1 MQLNPIEIEDAFIR
15 TFRQKDVNEYTLI
28 RIHIGNQLYD
38 VDHIDT
44 VIDMDT
50 NKPNI
55 VIHVKEN

>member
-1 MQLNPIEIEDAFIR
+1 MLIMDAIDSMVELSLMNHCNAESR
-15 TFRQKDVNEYTLI
+15 A
-28 RIHIGNQLYD
+28 RIHIRNHLYD
-38 VDHIDT
+38 IDHIDT

>member
-1 MQLNPIEIEDAFIR
+1 MTKLQLILVLTKMR
-15 TFRQKDVNEYTLI
+15 TMAEGTSQVRV
-28 RIHIGNQLYD
+28 HIGNLLYD

-55 VIHVKEN
+55 VIHVKEK

>member
-1 MQLNPIEIEDAFIR
+1 MFVMDAIDSMVELSFMNHCSIESR
-15 TFRQKDVNEYTLI
+15 V

-38 VDHIDT
+38 IDHIDT

>member
-1 MQLNPIEIEDAFIR
+1 MTVGEFYDAIV
-15 TFRQKDVNEYTLI
+15 QYVVNFMNRDI
-28 RIHIGNQLYD
+28 VNQSVRIHIGNQLYD
-38 VDHIDT
+38 IDHIDT

>member
-1 MQLNPIEIEDAFIR
+1 MMELM
-15 TFRQKDVNEYTLI
+15 LI
-28 RIHIGNQLYD
+28 DHHDIDSRVRVHIGNQLYD
-38 VDHIDT
+38 IDHIDT

>member
-1 MQLNPIEIEDAFIR
+1 MLVMDAIGSMFELSLMNHCNTESR
-15 TFRQKDVNEYTLI
+15 V

>member
-1 MQLNPIEIEDAFIR
+1 MFVMDAIGSMVELSLMNHYNAESR
-15 TFRQKDVNEYTLI
+15 V
-28 RIHIGNQLYD
+28 RIHIGNLLYD
-38 VDHIDT
+38 IDYIDT

>member
-1 MQLNPIEIEDAFIR
+1 MFVIDAIDWMVELSLMNYCYIDSR
-15 TFRQKDVNEYTLI
+15 V

-38 VDHIDT
+38 IDHIDT

>member
-1 MQLNPIEIEDAFIR
+1 MTKQQLINCLSKMR
-15 TFRQKDVNEYTLI
+15 TIAKDTSDV

-38 VDHIDT
+38 VDHIGT

>member
-1 MQLNPIEIEDAFIR
+1 ML
-15 TFRQKDVNEYTLI
+15 TVDVVDTIMELI
-28 RIHIGNQLYD
+28 LMNHHDIDSRVRIHVGNQLYD

-55 VIHVKEN
+55 VIHVKEK

>member
-1 MQLNPIEIEDAFIR
+1 MFVMDTIDSMVELSLMNHCSIESR
-15 TFRQKDVNEYTLI
+15 V

-38 VDHIDT
+38 VDHIGT

-55 VIHVKEN
+55 VIHVKEK

>member
-1 MQLNPIEIEDAFIR
+1 MFVMDAIGSMVELSLMNHCNAESR
-15 TFRQKDVNEYTLI
+15 V
-28 RIHIGNQLYD
+28 RIHIGRQIYD
-38 VDHIDT
+38 VDRIDT

>member
-1 MQLNPIEIEDAFIR
+1 MFVMDATGLMMELSLMNHCNTESR
-15 TFRQKDVNEYTLI
+15 V

-38 VDHIDT
+38 IDHIDT

-55 VIHVKEN
+55 VIHVKEK

>member
-1 MQLNPIEIEDAFIR
+1 MTKLQLILALTKMR
-15 TFRQKDVNEYTLI
+15 TMAEGTSQV
-28 RIHIGNQLYD
+28 RIHIGNLLYD
-38 VDHIDT
+38 IDHIDT

>member
-1 MQLNPIEIEDAFIR
+1 ML
-15 TFRQKDVNEYTLI
+15 TVNVIDTMMDLI
-28 RIHIGNQLYD
+28 LINHHDIDSLVRIYIGNHLYD
-38 VDHIDT
+38 IDHIDT

>member
-1 MQLNPIEIEDAFIR
+1 MLVMDAICLMIELSLMNHYSSESR
-15 TFRQKDVNEYTLI
+15 V

-38 VDHIDT
+38 IDHIDT

>member
-1 MQLNPIEIEDAFIR
+1 MFVMDAIGSMVELSLMNNCNAESR
-15 TFRQKDVNEYTLI
+15 V
-28 RIHIGNQLYD
+28 RINIGNQLYD
-38 VDHIDT
+38 IDHIDT

>member
-1 MQLNPIEIEDAFIR
+1 MKENEAIMQLHLLTDFQMRPEM
-15 TFRQKDVNEYTLI
+15 DV
-28 RIHIGNQLYD
+28 RVHIGNQLYD
-38 VDHIDT
+38 IDHIDT

>member
-1 MQLNPIEIEDAFIR
+1 MFVIDAIDSMVELSLMNHCSIESRVRIR
-15 TFRQKDVNEYTLI
+15 
-28 RIHIGNQLYD
+28 IGNQLYD
-38 VDHIDT
+38 IDHIDT

>member
-1 MQLNPIEIEDAFIR
+1 MLVMDAIGSMVELSLMNHCNTESR
-15 TFRQKDVNEYTLI
+15 V

-38 VDHIDT
+38 IDRINT

-55 VIHVKEN
+55 IIHVKEK